1 MMFSGALAGLAGM
14 SEISGVVH
22 RLQERISP
30 GYGFTGI
37 IVAWLAKLNP
47 FGVVLVSILFGAL
60 IVAGRE
66 VQPSGIAQMIQGF
79 VLFAVISSDVLLR
92 YKVRLVRTRA
102 DQEAA
107 GETA

>member
-1 MMFSGALAGLAGM
+1 
-14 SEISGVVH
+14 
-22 RLQERISP
+22 
-30 GYGFTGI
+30 
-37 IVAWLAKLNP
+37 
-47 FGVVLVSILFGAL
+47 L